1 MERQQIQR
9 HGRIGWSA
17 FGKFWLSIKT
27 LGEHL
32 VVGAIAL
39 IPNKIA
45 IASLRRNAIALMLDR
60 DAIAL

>member
-1 MERQQIQR
+1 
-9 HGRIGWSA
+9 
-17 FGKFWLSIKT
+17 

-45 IASLRRNAIALMLDR
+45 IASLRRNAIALIVDK

>member
-1 MERQQIQR
+1 
-9 HGRIGWSA
+9 
-17 FGKFWLSIKT
+17 

-60 DAIAL
+60 ERSPYSHSTLNDHQFRD